1 VIIDGEE
8 VVVGSMNWNN
18 NSARENREIALILNG
33 EAAGE
38 YYSRVFEADWTGDE
52 THGLDI
58 GIETPLPVGVIA
70 AVIGVTVLAAV
81 VARRIE
87 FE

>member
-1 VIIDGEE
+1 MLD
-8 VVVGSMNWNN
+8 
-18 NSARENREIALILNG
+18 G
-33 EAAGE
+33 EAAGD
-38 YYSRVFEADWTGDE
+38 YYRKVFEADWSGGE
-52 THGLDI
+52 ERSLDT

-70 AVIGVTVLAAV
+70 AVVGVAMLAVV

>member
-1 VIIDGEE
+1 M
-8 VVVGSMNWNN
+8 GSMNWDN
-18 NSARENREIALILNG
+18 NSARENREIALVLDG
-33 EAAGE
+33 EEAGT
-38 YYSRVFEADWTGDE
+38 YYSRVFDADWTDE
-52 THGLDI
+52 ESERGLDT

-70 AVIGVTVLAAV
+70 AVVGVTVLAAV